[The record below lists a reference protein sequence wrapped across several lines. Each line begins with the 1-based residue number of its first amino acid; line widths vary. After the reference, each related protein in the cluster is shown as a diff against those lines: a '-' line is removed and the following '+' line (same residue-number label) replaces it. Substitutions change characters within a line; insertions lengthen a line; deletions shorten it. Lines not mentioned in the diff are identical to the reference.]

1 MRTEVSI
8 LHHDYPGDL
17 RAQVEGKLLSLARFN
32 DQAFSLTARLER
44 QGHEHRVELVAH
56 ISHGGTLV
64 ADVCQAR
71 FSASLEEALDRMRCL
86 LRKAREKQVDSRR
99 RSDPKIA

>member
-17 RAQVEGKLLSLARFN
+17 RVQVEAKLLSLARFN
-32 DQAFSLTARLER
+32 DQALSITARLER
-44 QGHEHRVELVAH
+44 QGNEHRVELIAQ
-56 ISHGGTLV
+56 ISHGATLV
-64 ADVCQAR
+64 ADVSQIR

-86 LRKAREKQVDSRR
+86 LRKAMEKQVDSRR
-99 RSDPKIA
+99 RSAPKIA